1 MDMDKTR
8 SEVKKE
14 KEFRDYSSAPLH
26 VKQFYM
32 KQRKMQTLKYAS
44 KMLKKYCSSF
54 TREMTIWEV
63 AEHLNH
69 LVDISDPDLDLP
81 NLIHGLQAAESA
93 RADDQPDWMILTCLI
108 HDFGKIIYKWGC
120 DKDGTSQEQQWGL
133 VGDTFILGCRLP
145 HTLILPE
152 YNNLNP
158 DQHDQLY
165 ETELG
170 IYEPHCGLNNC
181 YLAFGHDEYMYRM
194 LKHNETNL
202 PEEALYIIRYHSLYA
217 WHDRNEYKYLTNEKD
232 VEMLPWVKQFN
243 KYDLYSKS
251 DKTFNLEE
259 LKPYYQGLID
269 KYLPNKLYW

>member
-1 MDMDKTR
+1 MDK
-8 SEVKKE
+8 S
-14 KEFRDYSSAPLH
+14 FRDYSSAPKH

-32 KQRKMQTLKYAS
+32 LQRQNQTIRYTS
-44 KMLKKYCSSF
+44 EMLKKYCSTF
-54 TREMTIWEV
+54 DKDMTIWEV

-69 LVDISDPDLDLP
+69 LIDVSDLDLDLP
-81 NLIHGLQAAESA
+81 NLIHGFQAAEAA
-93 RADDQPDWMILTCLI
+93 RADGQPDWMLLTCLI

-120 DKDGTSQEQQWGL
+120 DEDGTSQDQQWGL
-133 VGDTFILGCRLP
+133 VGDTFVVGCRLP
-145 HTLILPE
+145 GSLILPE
-152 YNNLNP
+152 YNQLNP

-194 LKHNETNL
+194 LKHNKTGL

-217 WHDRNEYKYLTNEKD
+217 WHDRGAYKYLTNKKD
-232 VEMLPWVKQFN
+232 EEMLPWVKQFN

-251 DKTFNLEE
+251 DVPLDLDK
-259 LKPYYQGLID
+259 LKPYYETLVK
-269 KYLPNKLYW
+269 KYLPDNLYW